1 MMRFYHRSVLKT
13 LATWSGE
20 KKLMKKM
27 KRAVFF
33 VLIVLTAIAG
43 FTCRQYIGL
52 GGRIDILPPSGKII
66 YPDSGETPIRGS
78 FVLQGTASD
87 DDGIKSI
94 SVVFENIDTEEKI
107 QVYKADE
114 EGSPSV
120 SWTIKVNNELMG
132 TEAAPHELVKIY
144 PIPDGEYMA
153 ILSVTDKGGKTTTFT
168 KNYKIDNTPPVFI
181 VQRPSTVV
189 NESAVPSATDKADG
203 YGAAFSVVGQA
214 GEKNTVEKLNVHVS
228 GKPPI
233 DMTNMFVGNSI
244 NAQVAVSKVV
254 SGRETD
260 PLYDLQ
266 AQDKTKPLRGEF
278 YLYDNA
284 REYTG
289 GDASGEGN
297 KADWYYQ
304 WDDIY
309 IDIIAK
315 GYTPEVISDYF
326 AGRKGSD
333 KNDHDKKIKELRSDA
348 AALAKLKSAIV
359 KMSEKRSTFK
369 LDPSISPGFKVIGT
383 KNLPKNTLN
392 LVQATS
398 MLFKAGSETAF
409 SVELIRNKD
418 NTPLVGTPDLA
429 AYKRSNI
436 EIVLL
441 KWDGTGNEIDCF
453 KTGEHLTEKSLLK
466 FSDLTDTS
474 LITVEGGNLRVKCI
488 FDPSWGEGYYAVKI
502 KGTDN
507 TNDPSHS
514 FEAYDDSNS
523 VNDGIYIIN
532 FLDIGTGPRVRPIRP
547 QGFQK
552 ENFEIFA
559 DVTGIVGSSVVYYN
573 IGGPVNAGSP
583 DATKKL
589 TKADPSNSS
598 DPKYKATIDIS
609 SLADGSYEIH
619 FLVKAGSGSTDT
631 EKTDFTIDKTPPTAD
646 IGFPLPTDPQ
656 AGKITISGTINDGSG
671 SGVKEAGTKYILGK
685 KPSTPSLTDS
695 GWLNMTTSTK
705 GSWNVDVDLDT
716 MSAHPA
722 TYGTQ
727 VGTSSY
733 YKVPLYIRTEDMLG
747 NATVHTK
754 EILFNSDGTKPVVR
768 VLSPQADAVVGGT
781 IQIFGTASAVTGGP
795 SAVGEVYV
803 QFSHDGSFANT
814 SDGTFGTT
822 VTTPPNQYD
831 ADWYQGGDGQRVPGT
846 GSGPGEKGSDWRLE
860 INGNGAFNGASQRQD
875 VYFRFRAKNKI
886 NNRMGEWTTPIKII
900 VDKDAPVITDVK
912 IDNAS
917 GASSP
922 QNYETNMW
930 IGSGKK
936 LTAKLTDPSGIKE
949 VKITSSKM
957 SGGISYTQA
966 TAPAGWLTSYNAG
979 GVSGY
984 TLSIPLDISG
994 MSGNDFSIK
1003 VEITENTTT
1012 GLKSDS
1018 TFTFRFD
1025 TIAPTGF
1032 FGSGLYI
1039 NSGYFGDSSVTNAAL
1054 ADKLRDLGANTS
1066 SGAGCKILADNTELT
1081 VTGVSGS
1088 TVSFT
1093 PSTIAKEYNY
1103 ILYKPEVLIHNDG
1116 TSPWIVKGVANDDGS
1131 GVAKVEAWVTVDNG
1145 STAHTIITETDNTN
1159 KITRQLGGQVT
1170 WKGQIDLSSLKDGK
1184 GTLHY
1189 KITDKSGNEYTA
1201 PAVDVRVKNKPIKVS
1216 KITLATKIGGSD
1228 AEFANDNVNK
1238 ALKDIDVDANLDF
1251 TANYTS
1257 SAFAFKDKGNS
1268 KIKVNFTGG
1277 EGSVRYRLR
1286 KGDTVLKE
1294 ITLPNLPSGISGD
1307 PPLTSGNEI
1316 DLKDHLAAIG
1326 NSNGTPTT
1334 ITLEL
1339 WDEAHGYTQGTDSA
1353 WAKVDITT
1361 LFDALDDKAPTV
1373 VILPFHWN
1381 GEGDNSLYQN
1391 SCANGHVEIDTSSVS
1406 GKVTIRGFAYDNV
1419 QLKKLTATLPNASNI
1434 TVTNTNNTW
1443 SIGEDTSKNIK
1454 FKVEES
1460 KYDYLG
1466 YYVKWKLEWDSEKT
1480 SVGLGKTI
1488 SVSAH
1493 DGTNSS
1499 GTSAA
1504 DPSSSSSSL
1513 TRDTNDTAEH
1523 ADFAG
1528 AKPGQFILFTK
1539 GEAQHLTR
1547 VKSVTGNKIELIN
1560 AVDTGFVTA
1569 TLYKDT
1575 TNNPSISVNVVPYI
1589 TSVSRNSTYNTK
1601 RARSGAIPLLRG
1613 EADNMITGF
1622 NFADGSGTSLKITA
1636 NKNGTGSS
1644 PVEME
1649 NLTLSSDKK
1658 SFSFKV
1664 PDTAK
1669 DGYLHLVVNG
1679 VVAAVNNTNA
1689 YTESNMEKSDTYGTE
1704 KHSDD
1709 RFVHIWRVNKE
1720 DTFKGSKNAIYP
1732 AMSKDVNGTLY
1743 ASFSNY
1749 SKSEAYYS
1757 NAFTGTSAVAVGGV
1771 GTTTLFTGYDP
1782 PEETDITVNGTEVN
1796 VLYAANYYGG
1806 RPEQWDD
1813 GSPGYDWNQAAPW
1826 DAGGIYLYDKD
1837 ATSTPIGNGKNATM
1851 YRFELLTYDNEL
1863 QQFKNIRTLRSGNNI
1878 YVVYYDRLTGAVKF
1892 AWVDDSKK
1900 PNTGTHALPW
1910 CVIDGNTDVTDTNG
1924 TVPDHLDNTAAPS
1937 DPPNNIFTF
1946 VNPDGSTTEAKPYV
1960 LSNFED
1966 SLSVSNAVGESIAV
1980 TTTTQGY
1987 PVVVY
1992 MDAATGRLRLARS
2005 ISKQPTS
2012 PNDWKIQSVLASS
2025 DQNGDPN
2032 DKLASDYINAC
2043 IGTDGYLHIA
2053 FQNTKGE
2060 LVYVKS
2066 RNTSDTGSAKYTF
2079 GTSEVLDDSGMSID
2093 MTINGTIP
2101 YITYVS
2107 RPNSYDAIRIAYKT
2121 FMDFGN
2127 TGTNVDGW
2135 ETMTAPLNERAANSR
2150 ICIETQAK
2158 HYNATGTMPVAVGFK
2173 TNSDY
2178 RAAFYVGK

>member
-1 MMRFYHRSVLKT
+1 
-13 LATWSGE
+13 
-20 KKLMKKM
+20 MKKN
-27 KRAVFF
+27 RIASFA
-33 VLIVLTAIAG
+33 LIVLTAVAG
-43 FTCRQYIGL
+43 LTCRPNIGL
-52 GGRIDILPPSGKII
+52 GGQIDILPPEGEIT
-66 YPDSGETPIRGS
+66 YPDAGETPIRGT
-78 FVLQGTASD
+78 FVLKGTASD
-87 DDGIKSI
+87 DDGIQSI
-94 SVVFENIDTEEKI
+94 TVVFENIETQKRSRT
-107 QVYKADE
+107 YTA
-114 EGSPSV
+114 EGFTAGSASA
-120 SWTIKVNNELMG
+120 SWTVTVENEATG
-132 TEAAPHELVKIY
+132 AEEAPHELVKIY
-144 PIPDGEYMA
+144 PIPDGEYTA
-153 ILSVTDKGGKTTTFT
+153 ILTVTDKGGKSTAVT
-168 KNYKIDNTPPVFI
+168 KNYKIDNTPPVFL
-181 VQRPSTVV
+181 VSRPSTI
-189 NESAVPSATDKADG
+189 ADATGTVTQQADK
-203 YGAAFSVVGQA
+203 YGAVFSVVGEA
-214 GEKNTVEKLNVHVS
+214 GEKNTVEKLTVS
-228 GKPPI
+228 VPGAEQAT
-233 DMTNMFVGNSI
+233 MTSKFVGTNI
-244 NAQVAVSKVV
+244 NAKVAVYT
-254 SGRETD
+254 ETPPTN

-266 AQDKTKPLRGEF
+266 EQDKTQPIRGQL

-284 REYTG
+284 REYKG
-289 GDASGEGN
+289 GDPSGEGN
-297 KADWYYQ
+297 KAEWFYL
-304 WDDIY
+304 WDKIY
-309 IDIIAK
+309 DDVIAK

-326 AGRKGSD
+326 SGKKGSD
-333 KNDHDKKIKELRSDA
+333 ANDHEKKIKALRSDTT
-348 AALAKLKSAIV
+348 ALNTLKTERV
-359 KMSEKRSTFK
+359 NMDKQRSIFR
-369 LDPSISPGFKVIGT
+369 LDPKKSPGFKVIGIR
-383 KNLPKNTLN
+383 NLAERPLN
-392 LVQATS
+392 VSKASS
-398 MLFKAGSETAF
+398 MLFKSGDETSF
-409 SVELIRNKD
+409 IVELIRNKD
-418 NTPLVGTPDLA
+418 NTPLVKDNTLE
-429 AYKRSNI
+429 AYKNSNI

-441 KWDGTGNEIDCF
+441 KWDGTGTENESF
-453 KTGEHLTEKSLLK
+453 VTGEHLEEIPLLK
-466 FSDLTDTS
+466 FADLKEEDAS
-474 LITVEGGNLRVKCI
+474 RITVEGGNLRVKCT
-488 FDPSWGEGYYAVKI
+488 FTTLTEGAYAVNV
-502 KGTDN
+502 KGTDTSGEASSN
-507 TNDPSHS
+507 S
-514 FEAYDDSNS
+514 FAAYDDSNS
-523 VNDGIYIIN
+523 ANGGLYIVN
-532 FLDIGTGPRVRPIRP
+532 FLAVGNGPRIRPVRP
-547 QGFQK
+547 QGFK
-552 ENFEIFA
+552 NTTVDIEA
-559 DVTGIVGSSVVYYN
+559 DVSGIENGGTVYYVIKKKQKGNTGIPSD
-573 IGGPVNAGSP
+573 GPYPPTTLQKVSASEDTAVP
-583 DATKKL
+583 R
-589 TKADPSNSS
+589 
-598 DPKYKATIDIS
+598 YKAVIDIPAS
-609 SLADGSYEIH
+609 ATFDQQPLTDGDYEVY
-619 FLVKAGSGSTDT
+619 FLVKADSGATDRDS
-631 EKTDFTIDKTPPTAD
+631 TDFTVDRTAPTVELTYPD
-646 IGFPLPTDPQ
+646 YSDPQ
-656 AGKITISGTINDGSG
+656 AGEITVSG
-671 SGVKEAGTKYILGK
+671 SITDVGAGVKAESTKYILGK

-875 VYFRFRAKNKI
+875 VYFRFRAKNKN
-886 NNRMGEWTTPIKII
+886 NNRLGEWTTPIKII

-957 SGGISYTQA
+957 SGGISYTQV
-966 TAPAGWLTSYNAG
+966 TAPAGWLTPYTAS

-1025 TIAPTGF
+1025 TIAPKGF

-1081 VTGVSGS
+1081 VTSISGS

-1093 PSTIAKEYNY
+1093 PSTTAKEYNY

-1116 TSPWIVKGVANDDGS
+1116 TSPWIVNGVANDDGS
-1131 GVAKVEAWVTVDNG
+1131 GVAKVEAWVKVD
-1145 STAHTIITETDNTN
+1145 STETAHTIITETDNTN

-1170 WKGQIDLSSLKDGK
+1170 WKGQINLSSLKDGK

-1201 PAVDVRVKNKPIKVS
+1201 PPVNVRVKNKPIKVS
-1216 KITLATKIGGSD
+1216 KITLVTKIGGSD

-1257 SAFAFKDKGNS
+1257 SAFAFKDKDNS

-1277 EGSVRYRLR
+1277 EGQVKYNLEYNGSVLS
-1286 KGDTVLKE
+1286 GHNMQNISNDSV
-1294 ITLPNLPSGISGD
+1294 ITLSEANLN
-1307 PPLTSGNEI
+1307 T
-1316 DLKDHLAAIG
+1316 IG
-1326 NSNGTPTT
+1326 NTT
-1334 ITLEL
+1334 GETTKELVLEL
-1339 WDEAHGYTQGTDSA
+1339 WDSAHDCTPAGAAPLGKRSFA
-1353 WAKVDITT
+1353 EVKINT
-1361 LFDALDDKAPTV
+1361 LFDALDTKPPTV

-1381 GEGDNSLYQN
+1381 SETDNSLYQN
-1391 SCANGHVEIDTSSVS
+1391 SRANGHVEIAKINSLGNDYSSVS
-1406 GKVTIRGFAYDNV
+1406 GRVTLRGFAYDNV
-1419 QLKKLTATLPNASNI
+1419 QLKTLTATLPNASNI

-1480 SVGLGKTI
+1480 SVGLGKSI

-1493 DGTNSS
+1493 DGTNPS

-1560 AVDTGFVTA
+1560 AVDTGFMTA

-1589 TSVSRNSTYNTK
+1589 TSVSRNSTYNTN

-1613 EADNMITGF
+1613 EAGNTLTGF
-1622 NFADGSGTSLKITA
+1622 NLDGSTHSLKITE
-1636 NKNGTGSS
+1636 KKDGTGVSV
-1644 PVEME
+1644 PMDD
-1649 NLTLSSDKK
+1649 LTLSSDKK
-1658 SFSFKV
+1658 SFTFTV

-1679 VVAAVNNTNA
+1679 IAAVNNTNA
-1689 YTESNMEKSDTYGTE
+1689 YTASNTEEADTYGAKE
-1704 KHSDD
+1704 HPDD
-1709 RFVHIWRVNKE
+1709 RFVHIWRVNAQ

-1732 AMSKDVNGTLY
+1732 AMSKGTDGTLY
-1743 ASFSNY
+1743 ASFSHY
-1749 SKSEAYYS
+1749 SKSEVYYS
-1757 NAFTGTSAVAVGGV
+1757 NAFTGSGSVTAGDGATRVFA
-1771 GTTTLFTGYDP
+1771 GYDP

-1796 VLYAANYYGG
+1796 VLYAANYHGG
-1806 RPEQWDD
+1806 GANNWGNGTSITNTDGTKKDYPWNDTNPE
-1813 GSPGYDWNQAAPW
+1813 Y
-1826 DAGGIYLYDKD
+1826 AGGIYLYDKD
-1837 ATSTPIGNGKNATM
+1837 AASKGRHSHV
-1851 YRFELLTYDNEL
+1851 YRFELFTYDNEL
-1863 QQFKNIRTLRSGNNI
+1863 QQFKNIRTVRSGDNI
-1878 YVVYYDRLTGAVKF
+1878 YIVYYDRLTEAAKF

-1900 PNTGTHALPW
+1900 PDTRVHALPW
-1910 CVIDGNTDVTDTNG
+1910 CVIDGNTDITDRECK
-1924 TVPDHLDNTAAPS
+1924 VPDHLVNSPGAN
-1937 DPPNNIFTF
+1937 PPDNIFTF
-1946 VNPDGSTTEAKPYV
+1946 VNPDGSSNVAKPYI
-1960 LSNFED
+1960 LNTNSFED
-1966 SLSVSNAVGESIAV
+1966 GLSVSNAVWESVAV
-1980 TTTTQGY
+1980 TVTKDGY

-1992 MDAATGRLRLARS
+1992 MDAATKTLRIARS
-2005 ISKQPTS
+2005 TSKQPTA
-2012 PNDWKIQSVLASS
+2012 PADWKIQSVLATS
-2025 DQNGDPN
+2025 DPN
-2032 DKLASDYINAC
+2032 SKIASDYINAC
-2043 IGTDGYLHIA
+2043 IGSDGVLHIA
-2053 FQNTKGE
+2053 FQNTKAE

-2066 RNTSDTGSAKYTF
+2066 TNMSNDGSTKYTF
-2079 GTSEVLDDSGMSID
+2079 GKSEVLDDSGTSID
-2093 MTINGTIP
+2093 MAMDDATP
-2101 YITYVS
+2101 YITYMS

-2121 FMDFGN
+2121 SMDFNN
-2127 TGTNVDGW
+2127 TGANVEGW
-2135 ETMTAPLNERAANSR
+2135 ETMTAPLNERATNSR

-2173 TNSDY
+2173 TTSDY